1 MGEHDEMNKKVIEE
15 FRANEGKVGGY
26 FAGAPLIL
34 VNSVGAKSGRTI
46 TTPLVYLPDGDAWVI
61 FASFGGAPKSP
72 AWYHNLKA
80 NPDVTIEVGAE
91 VVEAHATEVMGPE
104 RDDLYAEQASRF
116 DNFAEYEKKT
126 TRKIPV
132 IRLTRR

>member
-46 TTPLVYLPDGDAWVI
+46 TTPLVYLPDGDTWVI

-80 NPDVTIEVGAE
+80 NPDVTIEVGAD

-116 DNFAEYEKKT
+116 DNFAEYQKKT

>member
-1 MGEHDEMNKKVIEE
+1 MGEYDDMNKKVIAE
-15 FRANEGKVGGY
+15 FRANAGKVDGY

-34 VNSVGAKSGRTI
+34 VNSVGAKTGTAL

-61 FASFGGAPKSP
+61 FASYGGAPKSP

-80 NPDVTIEVGAE
+80 NPDTTIEVGAE
-91 VVEAHATEVMGPE
+91 IIEAHATEVTGAE
-104 RDDLYAEQASRF
+104 RDALYATQASRF
-116 DNFAEYEKKT
+116 DNFNDYQAKT

-132 IRLTRR
+132 LRLTRR